1 LKRAGGER
9 RERRKAEM
17 GFDQKNCFPI
27 SEMTCCQKVVVK
39 SQYQHGRETDKIMT
53 FHGCEKRFSFTVI
66 RWMLYF
72 RIDTV
77 HRPDNNGIE

>member
-27 SEMTCCQKVVVK
+27 SEMTLWSKV
-39 SQYQHGRETDKIMT
+39 SISMA
-53 FHGCEKRFSFTVI
+53 EKLI
-66 RWMLYF
+66 KL
-72 RIDTV
+72 
-77 HRPDNNGIE
+77 